1 MRPRVDPDGDATMA
15 HFDATVAPHR
25 IDDLRAALEAYHA
38 RMSDYVARYREEYAS
53 LAPLP
58 ITVRRWTAWVIW
70 LVVVPVIILCAIQL
84 FS

>member
-1 MRPRVDPDGDATMA
+1 
-15 HFDATVAPHR
+15 
-25 IDDLRAALEAYHA
+25 
-38 RMSDYVARYREEYAS
+38 MSDYVARYRAEYAA

-70 LVVVPVIILCAIQL
+70 LVVVPLIVLCAIQL